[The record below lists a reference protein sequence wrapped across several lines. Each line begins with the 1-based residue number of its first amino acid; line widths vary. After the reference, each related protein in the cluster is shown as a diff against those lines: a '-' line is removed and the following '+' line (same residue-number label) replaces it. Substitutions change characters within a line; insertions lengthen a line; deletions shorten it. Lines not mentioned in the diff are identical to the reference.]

1 MTNKLLILSTTLT
14 GLLGAATMFAVG
26 QQPAAK
32 PAMTVYKSPT
42 CGCCS
47 NWITH
52 LERNGFDVKAVNVD
66 DIDAVKRTYGVP
78 QALGSCHTG
87 LVNGYVI
94 EGHIPADAV
103 HRFLRE
109 KPAGAIGIA
118 VPGMPAGSPGMEMGN
133 RKDPYNIV
141 RFDKSGQSTVFE
153 KR

>member
-1 MTNKLLILSTTLT
+1 MKSRFIILSVSLAAA
-14 GLLGAATMFAVG
+14 LGAATLLA
-26 QQPAAK
+26 QQTAAK
-32 PAMTVYKSPT
+32 PTMTVYKSPT
-42 CGCCS
+42 CGCCA

-52 LERNGFDVKAVNVD
+52 LQHNGFDVKAVNVE

-78 QALGSCHTG
+78 AALGSCHTG

-109 KPAGAIGIA
+109 KPAGAVGIA

-133 RKDPYNIV
+133 RKDPYNIM
-141 RFDKSGQSTVFE
+141 RFDKSGASAVFE
-153 KR
+153 RR

>member
-1 MTNKLLILSTTLT
+1 MKHPFLILSLTLAT
-14 GLLGAATMFAVG
+14 AAGAGTLLA
-26 QQPAAK
+26 QQSAAK
-32 PAMTVYKSPT
+32 PSMTVYKSPT

-52 LERNGFDVKAVNVD
+52 LQRSGFDVKPVNVD

-78 QALGSCHTG
+78 AELGSCHTG

-94 EGHIPADAV
+94 EGHIPADVV

-109 KPAGAIGIA
+109 KPAGAAGIA
-118 VPGMPAGSPGMEMGN
+118 VPGMPAGSPGMEMGA
-133 RKDPYNIV
+133 RKDPYNIMV
-141 RFDKSGQSTVFE
+141 FDKAGKSSVFE

>member
-1 MTNKLLILSTTLT
+1 MTNKLLVFSLSLA
-14 GLLGAATMFAVG
+14 GLLGAGTLLALG
-26 QQPAAK
+26 QQSGAK
-32 PAMTVYKSPT
+32 PTMTVYKSPT

-52 LERNGFDVKAVNVD
+52 LERNGFEVKAVNVD

-78 QALGSCHTG
+78 AALGSCHTG

-109 KPAGAIGIA
+109 KPAGAIGLA

-141 RFDKSGQSTVFE
+141 RFDKSGQSAVFE
-153 KR
+153 RR